1 MQDTLRGSAGAAVPF
16 LDQSRVIGVLDSLT
30 DSTLD
35 FGDRVVLDQVLTL
48 ALSFAFLHQGLGLQ
62 A

>member
-1 MQDTLRGSAGAAVPF
+1 M
-16 LDQSRVIGVLDSLT
+16 LDSVGGAN
-30 DSTLD
+30 LD

-48 ALSFAFLHQGLGLQ
+48 ALSFAFLHEGLGLQ